1 METSLDY
8 IEQFR
13 NDGTLVVV
21 HTTSSDNQCTRL
33 IGKIDKVLDD
43 SLVLE
48 KGRYNE
54 IIIFFDQI
62 VAIRE
67 WTEGTTKK

>member
-1 METSLDY
+1 METSIDY
-8 IEQFR
+8 IEQLL
-13 NDGTLVVV
+13 NNGTLVVV
-21 HTTSSDNQCTRL
+21 HTTSSDHQCTRL

-67 WTEGTTKK
+67 WTEDTKKK